1 MPVGTAI
8 AFNKPVNVTED
19 PAYDTDPDTE
29 PEFITLVAIS
39 LAVGAVSS
47 DALAQRVSKRTA
59 SAATRDVQQL
69 MRMMDTDMNGTVSK
83 DEFMNFMSQTFDR
96 LDVNKSGTLEPN
108 ELRQTTLPNWLIN
121 RENPELNLGRGGS
134 RLPR

>member
-1 MPVGTAI
+1 MTLIPI
-8 AFNKPVNVTED
+8 LNRK
-19 PAYDTDPDTE
+19 
-29 PEFITLVAIS
+29 FITLVAIS

-69 MRMMDTDMNGTVSK
+69 MRMMDIDMNGTVSK
-83 DEFMNFMSQTFDR
+83 DEVMNFMSQTFDR